1 MSAPEEFIGL
11 TAGIDADGNP
21 VRLGERDS
29 MGHVIG
35 YIEEDGTPWE
45 SLRERD
51 YAVTAGEY
59 RRALLAWMSG
69 DDERFRRPRAEDVAR
84 ATCIDPQHCDG
95 AAQEAEE
102 QVEFYTKLR
111 GILPQ
116 RGMAQFLAWLL
127 QDGRQL
133 DSPEDLREAYLDWL
147 ERRS

>member
-1 MSAPEEFIGL
+1 MDDEFIGL
-11 TAGIDADGNP
+11 TAGVDANGNP

-29 MGHVIG
+29 MGHVVG

-69 DDERFRRPRAEDVAR
+69 DERFRQPRAEDVAR
-84 ATCIDPQHCDG
+84 ATCIDPQHCEG

-102 QVEFYTKLR
+102 QVEFYRQLR
-111 GILPQ
+111 GILPK
-116 RGMAQFLAWLL
+116 RGMGQFLSWVLHE
-127 QDGRQL
+127 GCQL
-133 DSPEDLREAYLDWL
+133 DSAEDLQRAYLDWL